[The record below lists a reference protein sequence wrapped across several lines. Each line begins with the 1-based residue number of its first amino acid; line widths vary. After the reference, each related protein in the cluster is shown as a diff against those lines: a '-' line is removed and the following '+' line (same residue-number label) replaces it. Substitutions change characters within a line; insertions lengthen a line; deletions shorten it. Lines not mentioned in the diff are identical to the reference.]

1 MQEKKM
7 KRVESKSKCVTKMA
21 HSVLIMQL
29 VYDYSFD
36 LAVAVVI
43 FSSIGCTVLV
53 ILRACRVII
62 ISLNV
67 VRICFDDNT

>member
-1 MQEKKM
+1 M

-21 HSVLIMQL
+21 HSVLMMWLI
-29 VYDYSFD
+29 YDYSFD
-36 LAVAVVI
+36 LTATVVI
-43 FSSIGCTVLV
+43 FISIGCTVLV
-53 ILRACRVII
+53 TLRKCRGII